1 MKIGIL
7 TFHTPINYGA
17 ILQAYALQKY
27 LKVQYPERYV
37 ENIDFKTE
45 DHIKKYNI
53 FISFRKNLLAYFIQ
67 QFFILLRY
75 PSLKLRK
82 NRFIN
87 FYHDELTLTKRYFTE
102 DELLSDIP
110 SMDFYIVG
118 SDQVFHPN
126 ANYLRA
132 YYLNFNKGKAKKIA
146 YAPSFGI
153 SSFDD
158 LIKKRIQPFLEDYD
172 SLSCREIDGA
182 NFMSSFLKDPIPV
195 VLDPIFLL
203 SQEQWLSMATKSDS
217 KEKYIFVYDL
227 NGGYNL
233 LEIAKKIK
241 NETGLKIICQTQFSS
256 HFYKDCNQ
264 IYDSGPREFISLIAN
279 AEYVVTDSFH
289 GTAFSILFDKKQ
301 FIYIARPKASG
312 RIRSIMEIAGISNRI
327 VEYNSFRNFSF
338 EIESEINL
346 EELNRMIWNSKEYLK
361 NSLK

>member
-27 LKVQYPERYV
+27 LKSQYPDYSV

-45 DHIKKYNI
+45 AHVKKYGI

-82 NRFIN
+82 TRFIN
-87 FYHDELTLTKRYFTE
+87 FNNEELTLTRRYFTQ

-126 ANYLRA
+126 ANYLRV
-132 YYLNFNKGKAKKIA
+132 YYLNFDKGKSKKIA

-158 LIKKRIQPFLEDYD
+158 SIKKRVQPFLEDFD
-172 SLSCREIDGA
+172 NLSCREIDGA
-182 NFMSSFLKDPIPV
+182 NFMSSFLKDSIPV

-203 SQEQWLSMATKSDS
+203 TQEQWLSMASKSDS

-241 NETGLKIICQTQFSS
+241 RETGLKIICQTQFSS
-256 HFYKDCNQ
+256 HFYRGCKQ
-264 IYDSGPREFISLIAN
+264 IYDSGPREFVSLIAN

-289 GTAFSILFDKKQ
+289 GAAFSILFDKKQ

-312 RIRSIMEIAGISNRI
+312 RIRSIMEIAGISDRI
-327 VEYNSFRNFSF
+327 VEYNSFTNFNFS
-338 EIESEINL
+338 IESKINF
-346 EELNRMIWNSKEYLK
+346 EELNRMICKSKEYL
-361 NSLK
+361 NSSLQ